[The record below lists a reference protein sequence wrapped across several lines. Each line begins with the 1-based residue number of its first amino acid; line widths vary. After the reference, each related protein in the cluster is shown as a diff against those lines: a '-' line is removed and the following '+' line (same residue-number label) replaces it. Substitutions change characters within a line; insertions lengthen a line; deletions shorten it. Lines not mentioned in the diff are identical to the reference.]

1 MKKKLRYLLLK
12 RFPQVFSWKLYLTE
26 VLKGKKASQLE
37 ADDSERILKENNI
50 QTDIVL
56 GGIFKGLKYNV
67 PSICSSR
74 APKILGAYETEL
86 NNSLLSFLEQNP
98 KRIINIG
105 SAEGYY
111 AVGLAVKNP
120 NLEIIAVDPSIQS
133 RKYLKILAQQNGI
146 EHRLSILKFMPF
158 RRLNQLI
165 VPHKTLLLVDCE
177 GSEIGYLNLNRV
189 PKLCEASIIV
199 ETHDFVFP
207 TITTELIKH
216 FSSTHEIQVINQET
230 RNQLDYPL
238 IKEFPKST
246 AEYLLNEKRPSSI
259 CWLVMK
265 PKSEHRV
272 K

>member
-26 VLKGKKASQLE
+26 VLKGKNASQLE
-37 ADDSERILKENNI
+37 ADDSERILNEYNI
-50 QTDIVL
+50 KTDIVL
-56 GGIFKGLKYNV
+56 DGIFKGLKYDV

-86 NNSLLSFLEQNP
+86 NDALLNLLNQNP
-98 KRIINIG
+98 KRLINIG

-120 NLEIIAVDPSIQS
+120 NLEIVAVDPSIQS
-133 RKYLKILAQQNGI
+133 RKYLKILAQQNGV

-158 RRLNQLI
+158 SRLNQLI

-189 PKLCEASIIV
+189 PKLREASIIV

-207 TITTELIKH
+207 TITAELIKR
-216 FSSTHEIQVINQET
+216 FSTTHEIQVIKQES
-230 RNQLDYPL
+230 RNQMDYPI
-238 IKEFPKST
+238 IKELPKNT
-246 AEYLLNEKRPSSI
+246 AEYLLNEKRPSNIS
-259 CWLVMK
+259 WLVMI
-265 PKSEHRV
+265 PKLAHR